1 MRCISPI
8 LVRSN
13 GRRDFVPCGK
23 CNHCLQTKRFDW
35 SFRLLQESKKAV
47 TAHFLTMTYDEIN
60 VPGDSSLCKRDV
72 QLFTKR
78 LRKENASFV
87 STPVRYYTVGEY
99 GTKSGR
105 PHYHSI
111 IFNLHASVVSRLS
124 DFWKLGN
131 CYVGDVEIA
140 SIHYVTKYVIN
151 RHGDCGG
158 REPPFSLMSRRPG
171 IGSRYLDTHRGWH
184 RSDMRN
190 YTQVNGEIARLP
202 RYYKDK
208 FFSDVERANMAL
220 DSIAQADLDYE
231 VAVSRLAKFHDDPY
245 YYYDYRI
252 QRQHDAIVSKVNF
265 SNKF

>member
-13 GRRDFVPCGK
+13 GRRDFVPCGR

-35 SFRLLQESKKAV
+35 SFRLLQEAKQATSAY
-47 TAHFLTMTYDEIN
+47 FLTMTYDADHLQS
-60 VPGDSSLCKRDV
+60 PSLNKRDV

-78 LRKENASFV
+78 LRKEN
-87 STPVRYYTVGEY
+87 STKLRYYTVGEY
-99 GTKSGR
+99 GTQTMR

-111 IFNLHASVVSRLS
+111 MFNLDLEVVTRLS
-124 DFWKLGN
+124 DYWKLGN

-140 SIHYVTKYVIN
+140 SIHYVTKYVVN
-151 RHGDCGG
+151 RSGMDLGG
-158 REPPFSLMSRRPG
+158 REPPFSLMSRKPG

-184 RSDMRN
+184 RSAMRN

-208 FFSDVERANMAL
+208 FFTDVERANLAL
-220 DSIAQADLDYE
+220 ASIEQADLDYE
-231 VAVSRLAKFHDDPY
+231 LAVSRLSKFHDDPY
-245 YYYDYRI
+245 HYYDERI
-252 QRQHDAIVSKVNF
+252 SAQHDAIKSKVNH
-265 SNKF
+265 SNRF